1 MVTTH
6 KWPDTIT
13 LEHVENFRKLFIN
26 TFNLQQCAMIV
37 YSVRTGS
44 FEVTWFVL
52 IPDTV
57 IEILKKSKAKISVI
71 QQYNVSMIVIN
82 GICVFEAPLQP
93 QVSY

>member
-1 MVTTH
+1 
-6 KWPDTIT
+6 
-13 LEHVENFRKLFIN
+13 
-26 TFNLQQCAMIV
+26 MIV
-37 YSVRTGS
+37 YSIRRGS

-57 IEILKKSKAKISVI
+57 IEILKKSTAKIAAF
-71 QQYNVSMIVIN
+71 QQYNVSMVVIN

>member
-13 LEHVENFRKLFIN
+13 LEHVEMFRESFVN
-26 TFNLQQCAMIV
+26 TFNLQQFAMIV
-37 YSVRTGS
+37 YSIRRGS

-57 IEILKKSKAKISVI
+57 IEILKKSTAKIAAF